1 MELLRANFGLGTGR
15 SFSSSTSVTIL
26 DSGEMWNSWKD
37 FRQLVV
43 IELASFLLGFGNGS
57 LGVSLSLFFSTLD
70 CTFRFAVVN
79 ALVILRELFKL

>member
-15 SFSSSTSVTIL
+15 LFSSSTSVTIL

-43 IELASFLLGFGNGS
+43 IELASFRLGFGNGS
-57 LGVSLSLFFSTLD
+57 LGVSLSFSTLD